1 MEKRHIKKVV
11 EDENNVHI
19 IYGKSEDWEGIMVD
33 GEKRNYHEE
42 EKDMH
47 DKDEER
53 KKIGTLI
60 TDGLEL
66 PLFETEKEAKEEAE
80 KLGGDPPMCHQHTV
94 DGETYYMPF
103 KDHEEAKEVLNN
115 RSMHEEEEEKMH
127 HEDRDAHYKAL
138 IKKILDM
145 LEENAKDMHE
155 EDRDEHYEEK
165 LKEIEE
171 TLRIMHEEEKD
182 YHDED
187 EEKDMHEEKS
197 FRNKKNKTEKR
208 YYNMETRI
216 SKRGNKNIVVGHAAV
231 YGKLSEDLG
240 GFREMIKPNAFDS
253 VLEND
258 VRVFFNHDPN
268 YILGRTKAG
277 TAKISSDKTGLKYE
291 FEVPDTQAGRD
302 LLVSLE
308 RGDISQSSFAFSV
321 DRDSWSERDGRDIR
335 TIEKVKRLYDVSPV
349 SIPAYPDADDIAIAK
364 RSLKNYKN
372 ESWTSTIKRSLLDLK
387 IKILKNK

>member
-1 MEKRHIKKVV
+1 MEKRHIKKVI
-11 EDENNVHI
+11 EDDNNVHI
-19 IYGKSEDWEGIMVD
+19 VFGKSEDWEGIMVD
-33 GEKRNYHEE
+33 GEKRDYHEE
-42 EKDMH
+42 EKMGDH
-47 DKDEER
+47 D
-53 KKIGTLI
+53 
-60 TDGLEL
+60 
-66 PLFETEKEAKEEAE
+66 
-80 KLGGDPPMCHQHTV
+80 
-94 DGETYYMPF
+94 
-103 KDHEEAKEVLNN
+103 
-115 RSMHEEEEEKMH
+115 EEKMH

-145 LEENAKDMHE
+145 LEENANDMDD

-171 TLRIMHEEEKD
+171 ALRIMHEEEKD
-182 YHDED
+182 MHEEEEKDMHED

-197 FRNKKNKTEKR
+197 FRNKKVKTEKR

-216 SKRGNKNIVVGHAAV
+216 SKKGNKNIVVGHAAV

-253 VLEND
+253 VLNND

-372 ESWTSTIKRSLLDLK
+372 ENENKNIKRNLLDLK

>member
-1 MEKRHIKKVV
+1 MEKRHIKKVI
-11 EDENNVHI
+11 EDDNNVHI
-19 IYGKSEDWEGIMVD
+19 VFGKSEDWEGIMMD
-33 GEKRNYHEE
+33 GEKRDYHEE
-42 EKDMH
+42 EKMGDH
-47 DKDEER
+47 D
-53 KKIGTLI
+53 
-60 TDGLEL
+60 
-66 PLFETEKEAKEEAE
+66 
-80 KLGGDPPMCHQHTV
+80 
-94 DGETYYMPF
+94 
-103 KDHEEAKEVLNN
+103 
-115 RSMHEEEEEKMH
+115 EEKMH

-145 LEENAKDMHE
+145 LEENGNNMDD

-171 TLRIMHEEEKD
+171 ALRIMHEEEKD
-182 YHDED
+182 AHEDEEEKGMHDE

-197 FRNKKNKTEKR
+197 FRNNIVKTEKR
-208 YYNMETRI
+208 YYNMETRVQ
-216 SKRGNKNIVVGHAAV
+216 KRGNKNIVVGHAAV

-240 GFREMIKPNAFDS
+240 GFREMIRPGAFDS
-253 VLEND
+253 VLNND

-291 FEVPDTQAGRD
+291 FEVPDTSAGRD

-321 DRDSWSERDGRDIR
+321 EKDSWADRDGRDIR

-372 ESWTSTIKRSLLDLK
+372 ENENKNIKRNLLDLK